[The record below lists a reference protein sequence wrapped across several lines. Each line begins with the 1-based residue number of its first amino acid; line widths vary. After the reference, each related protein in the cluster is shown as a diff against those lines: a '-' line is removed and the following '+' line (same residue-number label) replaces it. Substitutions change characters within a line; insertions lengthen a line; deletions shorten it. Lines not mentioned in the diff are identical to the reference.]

1 MSLEEYRDILKQELS
16 NGNEESSNIII
27 LKAKQELLKNE
38 EQRKENFEILSSL
51 DGYSLR
57 DQINML
63 NNYINQNNSGMS
75 EDKSISYT
83 YSNPNVPKIFKN
95 DRDGFTNIVL
105 LSISLII
112 LVIIIIAVIFI

>member
-83 YSNPNVPKIFKN
+83 YSNPNVPKIFKD